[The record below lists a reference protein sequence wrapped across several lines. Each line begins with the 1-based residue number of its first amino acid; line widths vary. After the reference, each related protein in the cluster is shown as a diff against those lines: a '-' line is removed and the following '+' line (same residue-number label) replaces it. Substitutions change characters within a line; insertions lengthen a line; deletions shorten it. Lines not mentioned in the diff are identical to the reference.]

1 MKNELKHIIEL
12 EKKLHASI
20 NRQNMDFLI
29 GILHA
34 DFFEFCR
41 SGVST
46 DKADTLASLVEEQPK
61 QIYSENY
68 TADYLN
74 ENTVL
79 LTYLSFEFKNNAK
92 IKQTNRSSIWLKNS
106 ANQWQ
111 LRFHQGTAKKS
122 PSK

>member
-1 MKNELKHIIEL
+1 MKNEFEHIIEL
-12 EKKLHASI
+12 EKKLHIST
-20 NRQNMDFLI
+20 NRQNMDFLME
-29 GILHA
+29 ILHA

-41 SGVST
+41 SGIST

-68 TADYLN
+68 TAAYLN

-79 LTYLSFEFKNNAK
+79 LTYLSFELKDSAK
-92 IKQTNRSSIWLKNS
+92 TRQTNRSSLWLKNS

-111 LRFHQGTAKKS
+111 LRFHQGTPRS
-122 PSK
+122 S